1 MATKIECHNGD
12 LAWVDDDQWDE
23 FQPFHWFSTKRG
35 VFRKEPDTPHPRSVY
50 LHREVLA
57 APAEVYVGFL
67 DGDRLNCRRS
77 NLFPFEPGKK
87 AEALARFKRSA

>member
-1 MATKIECHNGD
+1 VAKKIECHNGD
-12 LAWVDDDQWDE
+12 LAWVDDDLWE
-23 FQPFHWFSTKRG
+23 GLHGFHWFSTKRG

-50 LHREVLA
+50 LHREVLGV
-57 APAEVYVGFL
+57 PSGVYVGFG

-77 NLFPFEPGKK
+77 NLYAFEPGKK